1 MMSEKA
7 ILQRIM
13 VLGGLSE
20 EAASTALGATLAA
33 LGERLLDEDRALLA
47 RGLPDELA
55 ASVLERTYQGE
66 FDVAEFF
73 DRIRRREGVRL
84 GFAHEHGQ
92 VVCRVLGET
101 LSEEL
106 RVRIE
111 RVLPESYVEL
121 LDPPRDA
128 QPAPDHRGTCLR
140 GHRTLATGRG
150 GSEHPLSESRPQVAQ
165 AHSVVCEANPHAD
178 TKMSSAT
185 GTTQERLEESLATAH
200 PGTTRR
206 TRDASE

>member
-73 DRIRRREGVRL
+73 DRIRR
-84 GFAHEHGQ
+84 
-92 VVCRVLGET
+92 LGET